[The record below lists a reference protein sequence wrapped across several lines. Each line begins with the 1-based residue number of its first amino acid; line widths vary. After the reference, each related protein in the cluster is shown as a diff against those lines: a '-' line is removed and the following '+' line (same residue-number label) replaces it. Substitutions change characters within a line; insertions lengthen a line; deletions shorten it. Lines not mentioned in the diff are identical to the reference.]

1 MLRSFKKYLL
11 QISEYLYFLI
21 SRLYKLFLKTI
32 TISPYLFEDVM
43 ITGFLKLDLKIKWV
57 HIKNHFFC

>member
-1 MLRSFKKYLL
+1 M
-11 QISEYLYFLI
+11 SEYLYFLI
-21 SRLYKLFLKTI
+21 SRLYKLLLKTI
-32 TISPYLFEDVM
+32 TIGPYLFEDVM